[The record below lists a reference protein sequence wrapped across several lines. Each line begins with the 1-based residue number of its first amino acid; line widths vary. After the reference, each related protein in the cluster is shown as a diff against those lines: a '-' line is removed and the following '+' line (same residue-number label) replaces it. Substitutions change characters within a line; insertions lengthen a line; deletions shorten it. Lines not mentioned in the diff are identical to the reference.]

1 MASSSLMY
9 QPTVSNTSRPSLSN
23 GHLSPPVFHNQSNHV
38 VTSSSESELSE
49 ALDAPNTSL
58 SSPHL
63 NAENDF
69 QATYDLHDSQS
80 SHDDDA
86 LGSDDAEYEMDDFP
100 APAVQP
106 PSRRSASSSPASSK
120 LGKRKA
126 SVEDDDYMM
135 NDPELYGLRRS
146 GRARPSR
153 RIVDSDTDGS
163 GSDIDTA
170 PRKRR
175 RVTPSTHDSKQPTPS
190 TSSHTDSES
199 QTSSPRQSRPRSTAV
214 TKSHR
219 RLVNS
224 STAKALSHSDV
235 RFSTRQAAK
244 VSNYNED
251 DDDMFDDEEDM
262 EYEWVIA
269 PDGIIRK
276 VDVILKHRLRED
288 TSKEASVLDKHDFDY
303 FVKWEGKAHYHATWE
318 PYGSLLEYKGQR
330 KAENYFKK
338 VILEDLRLERDEDM
352 SPDEKETRLLQR
364 ESETGEVEDYTKV
377 ERVIGLRE
385 DEEGNIAYLIKWK
398 RLQYDACTWE
408 EAGLIS
414 RIAQTEIDSYLNRT
428 SSLPVSGKPK
438 VPSEQFKEQ
447 PDYIK
452 NGKLRDFQKTGV
464 NFMALNWQRNRSVI
478 LADEMGLG
486 KTVQTVS
493 FFNWLRHDRLQQGP
507 FLVIAP
513 LSTLP
518 SWAETF
524 DHWTPDINYVI
535 YTGSQASRTVIKDY
549 ELFVEGSTRK
559 PKFHVL
565 LTSFEYA
572 LNDSPYLSQI
582 KWHFMAVDEAHRLK
596 NRNAQL
602 YTKLL
607 DFKTPHRLLI
617 TGTPIQNDLGELS
630 ALLHFLNPTDAEAD
644 INIDLLQ
651 ADEASRKIHELTK
664 VLEPIMIR
672 RTKKTVEKDLPP
684 KTEKIIRVELSDVQ
698 LEYYKNILT
707 RNYAALNE
715 GARGAKQS
723 LLNIMIELKK
733 ISNHPFMFPNAEDRI
748 VGDKSNSQEIFKG
761 MVTSSGK
768 LMLLDGLL
776 KKLQKD
782 GHRVLIFSQMVK
794 MLDILQDYMK
804 YRGYQFQRLDGTV
817 PSAQRTQAMEHFN
830 KPDSPDFCFLLS
842 TRAGGLGI
850 NLMTADT
857 VILFDSDW
865 NPQADLQAMARA
877 HRIGQTRPVTVF
889 RLVSKET
896 IEEEVLERA
905 RNKLML
911 EYITIQKGVTDKEKK
926 EKMQDQ
932 MTKAG
937 KGAEAPTSSED
948 ISRILKRRGQKMF
961 EQSGNQ
967 KRLEELDIDSVLEN
981 AEEHKTEQQEGIQGD
996 NGEDFLKNFEY
1007 TDVKLELEWDQIIP
1021 KEALAEIKAEEEK
1034 KANDKFL
1041 DDQIRQNQPRKR
1053 KHDSSEREE
1062 RAAKKRARD
1071 VTAHEVAN
1079 ESDPAEDRDPGRPL
1093 NTREVRDLIKGY
1105 LRYGSIDDERGD
1117 DLVKEAR
1124 LIGRD
1129 RELLRSTLKDIR
1141 GIATKLKT
1149 DDEIKIKEL
1158 EISTGK
1164 LVPMKEKKS
1173 VIFEYKGTARNNAY
1187 TISERAEHMRLLR
1200 KAVSQFSDY
1209 KSFRIAEAQKGA
1221 ETFTCE
1227 WGAREDGMLCVGIV
1241 RHGYGAWPQIRDDP
1255 DLGLGDKFFLEE
1267 QRVEKK
1273 EQRKKG
1279 EQQTTKTPQAVHLV
1293 RRMNYLLSVLQD
1305 KMSGSQNAAAKRA
1318 VENHHRNNKK
1328 NGLHARANSRTLASA
1343 SPAPSAGPKRHRE
1356 AEKQGSRHV
1365 DHRRISNG
1373 EVNGHSHRPR
1383 AGSHRN
1389 QTVGASNDQS
1399 LASTIAGAAQYQK
1412 LLLLPVNDNL
1422 KALKSATKAN
1432 HPDSTKRAEILRKEL
1447 GRVGDYVM
1455 ELVAKSE
1462 DAEHSAEG
1470 IELGFWNYVSNFWPN
1485 PGTPTN
1491 KIQSMYHRLN
1501 DKNST
1506 APAKEHGDAEKD
1518 QHKFEGTA
1526 PNGQV
1531 NGNAIRTE

>member
-1 MASSSLMY
+1 MT
-9 QPTVSNTSRPSLSN
+9 PE
-23 GHLSPPVFHNQSNHV
+23 
-38 VTSSSESELSE
+38 SESELSD
-49 ALDAPNTSL
+49 ALDAPNAVLPSSTRDGKIGVQASYHTNESG
-58 SSPHL
+58 SSPDED
-63 NAENDF
+63 AIG
-69 QATYDLHDSQS
+69 YDDE
-80 SHDDDA
+80 DYD
-86 LGSDDAEYEMDDFP
+86 MDDYS
-100 APAVQP
+100 APVVQP
-106 PSRRSASSSPASSK
+106 QSRDSRSSSPTSSK

-126 SVEDDDYMM
+126 SVEEDDFML

-153 RIVDSDTDGS
+153 RIIESDSEGS

-175 RVTPSTHDSKQPTPS
+175 RVTQSTDASKRSTPS
-190 TSSHTDSES
+190 PNSHADSDSETSSRRRSL
-199 QTSSPRQSRPRSTAV
+199 PRATA
-214 TKSHR
+214 TKRNHR
-219 RLVNS
+219 RLVQS
-224 STAKALSHSDV
+224 STAKPQHTDV

-262 EYEWVIA
+262 QYEWVDAADANA
-269 PDGIIRK
+269 PQ
-276 VDVILKHRLRED
+276 VDMILKHRLRTD
-288 TSKEASVLDKHDFDY
+288 TSKEASDLDKQDFDY
-303 FVKWEGKAHYHATWE
+303 FVKWQGKAHYHATWE
-318 PYGSLLEYKGQR
+318 PYGSLFTFKGHR

-385 DEEGNIAYLIKWK
+385 DEEGLIEYYIKWK
-398 RLQYDACTWE
+398 RLQYEACTWE
-408 EAGLIS
+408 EAGLIG
-414 RIAQTEIDSYLNRT
+414 RIAPNEIERYLDRT

-438 VPSEQFKEQ
+438 PPTEQFKDQ
-447 PDYIK
+447 PHYIK

-464 NFMALNWQRNRSVI
+464 SFMALNWQRNRSVI

-493 FFNWLRHDRLQQGP
+493 FLNWLRHDRLQQGP

-513 LSTLP
+513 LSTLN

-524 DHWTPDINYVI
+524 DHWTPDINYVTYI
-535 YTGSQASRTVIKDY
+535 GSQGSRNIIKDY
-549 ELFVEGSTRK
+549 ELFVNGNTRK

-565 LTSFEYA
+565 LTSFEFA
-572 LNDSPYLSQI
+572 LYDAPFLSQI
-582 KWHFMAVDEAHRLK
+582 KWQFMAIDEAHRLK
-596 NRNAQL
+596 NRSAQL
-602 YTKLL
+602 YSKLL

-630 ALLHFLNPTDAEAD
+630 ALLHFLNPNDVEAD

-664 VLEPIMIR
+664 ILEPIMIR

-684 KTEKIIRVELSDVQ
+684 KTEKIIRVELSDIQ

-748 VGDKSNSQEIFKG
+748 TGDKSNSQEIFKG
-761 MVTSSGK
+761 LVTSSGK
-768 LMLLDGLL
+768 LMLLDSLL

-877 HRIGQTRPVTVF
+877 HRIGQTKPVTVF

-981 AEEHKTEQQEGIQGD
+981 AEEHKTEQQEGISGD
-996 NGEDFLKNFEY
+996 GGEDFLKNFEY
-1007 TDVKLELEWDQIIP
+1007 TDVKLDLEWDQIIP
-1021 KEALAEIKAEEEK
+1021 REALDEIKAEEEK
-1034 KANDKFL
+1034 KAHQKFL

-1053 KHDSSEREE
+1053 KNDSSEREE

-1071 VTAHEVAN
+1071 MTANEATD
-1079 ESDPAEDRDPGRPL
+1079 ESDPAVKRKDPARPL
-1093 NTREVRDLIKGY
+1093 LVREIRDLIKGY

-1124 LIGRD
+1124 LIHRD
-1129 RELLRSTLKDIR
+1129 RELLRSTLKR
-1141 GIATKLKT
+1141 VRTIATGMKT
-1149 DDEIKIKEL
+1149 ADEIKIKEQ
-1158 EISTGK
+1158 EEATGK
-1164 LVPMKEKKS
+1164 LIPMKEKKS
-1173 VIFEYKGTARNNAY
+1173 VIFEFEGTSRNNAY

-1200 KAVSQFSDY
+1200 QAVGRFSDQRA
-1209 KSFRIAEAQKGA
+1209 FRIPEAQKGA

-1255 DLGLGDKFFLEE
+1255 DLGLGDKIFLEE

-1328 NGLHARANSRTLASA
+1328 NGLHARANSRTMASA
-1343 SPAPSAGPKRHRE
+1343 SPAPSSGPKRHRE
-1356 AEKQGSRHV
+1356 ADRHRV
-1365 DHRRISNG
+1365 RQADDRRISNG
-1373 EVNGHSHRPR
+1373 EINGHGSSPR
-1383 AGSHRN
+1383 SGSHRIP
-1389 QTVGASNDQS
+1389 TAGASTSRNN
-1399 LASTIAGAAQYQK
+1399 ASSTVQAVQYQK
-1412 LLLLPVNDNL
+1412 LLLMPVEDNL
-1422 KALKSATKAN
+1422 KLLKSATRAN
-1432 HPDSTKRAEILRKEL
+1432 YPEDPKRVEILRTQL
-1447 GRVGDYVM
+1447 GRIGDHIM
-1455 ELVAKSE
+1455 GIVAMSKDTEQANASL
-1462 DAEHSAEG
+1462 
-1470 IELGFWNYVSNFWPN
+1470 ELGFWNYISDFWPN
-1485 PGTPTN
+1485 PGTATT
-1491 KIQSMYHRLN
+1491 KIQSMYHRLHPKSSSN
-1501 DKNST
+1501 GEEKHEKTEGVQRDTQAAATK
-1506 APAKEHGDAEKD
+1506 AE
-1518 QHKFEGTA
+1518 
-1526 PNGQV
+1526 
-1531 NGNAIRTE
+1531 

>member
-1 MASSSLMY
+1 MSPSSL
-9 QPTVSNTSRPSLSN
+9 
-23 GHLSPPVFHNQSNHV
+23 HDKSNHAM
-38 VTSSSESELSE
+38 TPESESELSE
-49 ALDAPNTSL
+49 ALDAPNAVL
-58 SSPHL
+58 PSSTRDG
-63 NAENDF
+63 ETGV
-69 QATYDLHDSQS
+69 QATYHANESGS
-80 SHDDDA
+80 SPDEDAIGYDDEDY
-86 LGSDDAEYEMDDFP
+86 DMDDYS
-100 APAVQP
+100 APVVQP
-106 PSRRSASSSPASSK
+106 PTRDSRSSSPTSSK

-126 SVEDDDYMM
+126 SVEEDDFML

-146 GRARPSR
+146 
-153 RIVDSDTDGS
+153 VESDTEGS
-163 GSDIDTA
+163 RSDIDTA

-175 RVTPSTHDSKQPTPS
+175 RVTQSTDASKQSTPS
-190 TSSHTDSES
+190 RNSHADSDSE
-199 QTSSPRQSRPRSTAV
+199 TSRRRSLPRATA
-214 TKSHR
+214 TKRNHR
-219 RLVNS
+219 RLVQS
-224 STAKALSHSDV
+224 AAAARPQHTDV

-262 EYEWVIA
+262 QYEWVDA
-269 PDGIIRK
+269 ADANVPQ
-276 VDVILKHRLRED
+276 VDMILRHRLRTD
-288 TSKEASVLDKHDFDY
+288 TKFKRMGLTVELGKEASDLDKQDFDY
-303 FVKWEGKAHYHATWE
+303 FTNLNVQVKWQGKAHYHATWE
-318 PYGSLLEYKGQR
+318 PYGSLYAFKGHR

-385 DEEGNIAYLIKWK
+385 DEEGTIEYYIKWK
-398 RLQYDACTWE
+398 RLQYEACTWE
-408 EAGLIS
+408 EAGLIG
-414 RIAQTEIDSYLNRT
+414 RIAPNEIERYLDRT
-428 SSLPVSGKPK
+428 SSLPVSGKSKP
-438 VPSEQFKEQ
+438 PTEPFKDQ
-447 PDYIK
+447 PHYIK

-464 NFMALNWQRNRSVI
+464 SFMALNWQRSRSVI

-493 FFNWLRHDRLQQGP
+493 FLNWLRHDRLQQGP

-513 LSTLP
+513 LSTLN

-524 DHWTPDINYVI
+524 DHWTPDINYVTYI
-535 YTGSQASRTVIKDY
+535 GSQTSRNIIKDY
-549 ELFVEGSTRK
+549 ELFVNGSIRK

-565 LTSFEYA
+565 LTSFEFA
-572 LNDSPYLSQI
+572 LYDAPFLSQI
-582 KWHFMAVDEAHRLK
+582 KWQFMAIDEAHRLK
-596 NRNAQL
+596 NRSAQL
-602 YTKLL
+602 YSKLL

-630 ALLHFLNPTDAEAD
+630 ALLHFLNPNDVEAD

-664 VLEPIMIR
+664 ILEPIMIR

-684 KTEKIIRVELSDVQ
+684 KTEKIIRVELSDIQ

-748 VGDKSNSQEIFKG
+748 TGDKSNSQEIFKG
-761 MVTSSGK
+761 LVTSSGK
-768 LMLLDGLL
+768 LMLLDSLL

-877 HRIGQTRPVTVF
+877 HRIGQTKPVTVF

-981 AEEHKTEQQEGIQGD
+981 AEEHKTEQQEGISGD
-996 NGEDFLKNFEY
+996 GGEDFLKNFEY
-1007 TDVKLELEWDQIIP
+1007 TDVKLDLEWDQIIP
-1021 KEALAEIKAEEEK
+1021 KEALDEIKAEEER
-1034 KANDKFL
+1034 KAHQKFL

-1053 KHDSSEREE
+1053 KNDSSEREE
-1062 RAAKKRARD
+1062 RAAKK
-1071 VTAHEVAN
+1071 
-1079 ESDPAEDRDPGRPL
+1079 
-1093 NTREVRDLIKGY
+1093 
-1105 LRYGSIDDERGD
+1105 
-1117 DLVKEAR
+1117 
-1124 LIGRD
+1124 
-1129 RELLRSTLKDIR
+1129 
-1141 GIATKLKT
+1141 
-1149 DDEIKIKEL
+1149 
-1158 EISTGK
+1158 
-1164 LVPMKEKKS
+1164 
-1173 VIFEYKGTARNNAY
+1173 
-1187 TISERAEHMRLLR
+1187 
-1200 KAVSQFSDY
+1200 
-1209 KSFRIAEAQKGA
+1209 
-1221 ETFTCE
+1221 
-1227 WGAREDGMLCVGIV
+1227 
-1241 RHGYGAWPQIRDDP
+1241 
-1255 DLGLGDKFFLEE
+1255 
-1267 QRVEKK
+1267 
-1273 EQRKKG
+1273 
-1279 EQQTTKTPQAVHLV
+1279 
-1293 RRMNYLLSVLQD
+1293 
-1305 KMSGSQNAAAKRA
+1305 
-1318 VENHHRNNKK
+1318 
-1328 NGLHARANSRTLASA
+1328 
-1343 SPAPSAGPKRHRE
+1343 
-1356 AEKQGSRHV
+1356 
-1365 DHRRISNG
+1365 
-1373 EVNGHSHRPR
+1373 
-1383 AGSHRN
+1383 
-1389 QTVGASNDQS
+1389 
-1399 LASTIAGAAQYQK
+1399 
-1412 LLLLPVNDNL
+1412 
-1422 KALKSATKAN
+1422 
-1432 HPDSTKRAEILRKEL
+1432 
-1447 GRVGDYVM
+1447 
-1455 ELVAKSE
+1455 
-1462 DAEHSAEG
+1462 
-1470 IELGFWNYVSNFWPN
+1470 
-1485 PGTPTN
+1485 
-1491 KIQSMYHRLN
+1491 
-1501 DKNST
+1501 
-1506 APAKEHGDAEKD
+1506 
-1518 QHKFEGTA
+1518 
-1526 PNGQV
+1526 
-1531 NGNAIRTE
+1531 

>member
-1 MASSSLMY
+1 M
-9 QPTVSNTSRPSLSN
+9 
-23 GHLSPPVFHNQSNHV
+23 
-38 VTSSSESELSE
+38 
-49 ALDAPNTSL
+49 
-58 SSPHL
+58 
-63 NAENDF
+63 
-69 QATYDLHDSQS
+69 
-80 SHDDDA
+80 
-86 LGSDDAEYEMDDFP
+86 
-100 APAVQP
+100 
-106 PSRRSASSSPASSK
+106 
-120 LGKRKA
+120 
-126 SVEDDDYMM
+126 
-135 NDPELYGLRRS
+135 
-146 GRARPSR
+146 
-153 RIVDSDTDGS
+153 
-163 GSDIDTA
+163 
-170 PRKRR
+170 
-175 RVTPSTHDSKQPTPS
+175 
-190 TSSHTDSES
+190 
-199 QTSSPRQSRPRSTAV
+199 
-214 TKSHR
+214 
-219 RLVNS
+219 
-224 STAKALSHSDV
+224 
-235 RFSTRQAAK
+235 
-244 VSNYNED
+244 
-251 DDDMFDDEEDM
+251 
-262 EYEWVIA
+262 
-269 PDGIIRK
+269 
-276 VDVILKHRLRED
+276 
-288 TSKEASVLDKHDFDY
+288 
-303 FVKWEGKAHYHATWE
+303 GKAHYHATWE
-318 PYGSLLEYKGQR
+318 PYGSLLEFKGQR

-364 ESETGEVEDYTKV
+364 ETETGEVEDYTKV

-385 DEEGNIAYLIKWK
+385 DEDGNIEYYIKWK

-414 RIAQTEIDSYLNRT
+414 RIAQTEVDRYLDRT

-438 VPSEQFKEQ
+438 PPTEQFKEQ
-447 PDYIK
+447 PHYIK

-493 FFNWLRHDRLQQGP
+493 FLNWLRHDRLQQGP

-535 YTGSQASRTVIKDY
+535 YTGSQTSRNIIKEY
-549 ELFVEGSTRK
+549 ELFVNGSIRK
-559 PKFHVL
+559 PRFHVL

-572 LNDSPYLSQI
+572 LSDSAFLSQI
-582 KWHFMAVDEAHRLK
+582 RWQFMAVDEAHRLK
-596 NRNAQL
+596 NRAAQL
-602 YTKLL
+602 YSKLL

-630 ALLHFLNPTDAEAD
+630 ALLHFLNPNDAEAD

-664 VLEPIMIR
+664 ILEPIMIR

-684 KTEKIIRVELSDVQ
+684 KTEKIIRVELSDIQ

-715 GARGAKQS
+715 GAKGAKQS

-748 VGDKSNSQEIFKG
+748 VGDKTSSQEIFKG
-761 MVTSSGK
+761 LVTSSGK

-877 HRIGQTRPVTVF
+877 HRIGQTKPVTVF

-932 MTKAG
+932 LNKAG
-937 KGAEAPTSSED
+937 RGAEAPTSSED

-981 AEEHKTEQQEGIQGD
+981 AEEHKTEQQEGIPGD
-996 NGEDFLKNFEY
+996 GGEDFLKNFEY
-1007 TDVKLELEWDQIIP
+1007 TDVKLDLEWDQIIP
-1021 KEALAEIKAEEEK
+1021 KEALAEIKAEEEQ
-1034 KANDKFL
+1034 KAHQKFL

-1053 KHDSSEREE
+1053 KHDSTEREE

-1071 VTAHEVAN
+1071 ITAHEAASG
-1079 ESDPAEDRDPGRPL
+1079 SDATEDKDPKRPL
-1093 NTREVRDLIKGY
+1093 DTRETRDLIKAY

-1124 LIGRD
+1124 LTHRD

-1141 GIATKLKT
+1141 SIATKLKME
-1149 DDEIKIKEL
+1149 DEAKIKEQ
-1158 EISTGK
+1158 EEATGK

-1173 VIFEYKGTARNNAY
+1173 VIFEYNGTARNNAY

-1200 KAVSQFSDY
+1200 KAVSQFSDQ
-1209 KSFRIAEAQKGA
+1209 KSFHIPEAQKGA

-1305 KMSGSQNAAAKRA
+1305 KMSNSQNPAAKRA

-1328 NGLHARANSRTLASA
+1328 NGLHARANSRTVASA
-1343 SPAPSAGPKRHRE
+1343 SPAPSGGPKRHRE
-1356 AEKQGSRHV
+1356 SEKHRGRHA
-1365 DHRRISNG
+1365 DDRRISNG
-1373 EVNGHSHRPR
+1373 ETNGHVDGPR
-1383 AGSHRN
+1383 SGSHRN
-1389 QTVGASNDQS
+1389 QAVGASIERSN
-1399 LASTIAGAAQYQK
+1399 ANTAVGAAQYQK
-1412 LLLLPVNDNL
+1412 LLLLPVDDNL
-1422 KALKSATKAN
+1422 KALKSATKA
-1432 HPDSTKRAEILRKEL
+1432 TILRATNGL
-1447 GRVGDYVM
+1447 
-1455 ELVAKSE
+1455 KS
-1462 DAEHSAEG
+1462 
-1470 IELGFWNYVSNFWPN
+1470 
-1485 PGTPTN
+1485 
-1491 KIQSMYHRLN
+1491 
-1501 DKNST
+1501 
-1506 APAKEHGDAEKD
+1506 
-1518 QHKFEGTA
+1518 
-1526 PNGQV
+1526 
-1531 NGNAIRTE
+1531 

>member
-1 MASSSLMY
+1 
-9 QPTVSNTSRPSLSN
+9 
-23 GHLSPPVFHNQSNHV
+23 
-38 VTSSSESELSE
+38 
-49 ALDAPNTSL
+49 
-58 SSPHL
+58 
-63 NAENDF
+63 
-69 QATYDLHDSQS
+69 
-80 SHDDDA
+80 
-86 LGSDDAEYEMDDFP
+86 
-100 APAVQP
+100 
-106 PSRRSASSSPASSK
+106 
-120 LGKRKA
+120 
-126 SVEDDDYMM
+126 
-135 NDPELYGLRRS
+135 
-146 GRARPSR
+146 
-153 RIVDSDTDGS
+153 
-163 GSDIDTA
+163 
-170 PRKRR
+170 
-175 RVTPSTHDSKQPTPS
+175 
-190 TSSHTDSES
+190 
-199 QTSSPRQSRPRSTAV
+199 
-214 TKSHR
+214 
-219 RLVNS
+219 
-224 STAKALSHSDV
+224 
-235 RFSTRQAAK
+235 
-244 VSNYNED
+244 
-251 DDDMFDDEEDM
+251 
-262 EYEWVIA
+262 
-269 PDGIIRK
+269 
-276 VDVILKHRLRED
+276 
-288 TSKEASVLDKHDFDY
+288 
-303 FVKWEGKAHYHATWE
+303 
-318 PYGSLLEYKGQR
+318 
-330 KAENYFKK
+330 
-338 VILEDLRLERDEDM
+338 M

-364 ESETGEVEDYTKV
+364 ENDTSEIEDYTKV

-385 DEEGNIAYLIKWK
+385 DEEGSIEYYIKWK

-408 EAGLIS
+408 DASLIS
-414 RIAQTEIDSYLNRT
+414 RIAQVEIDRYLDRT
-428 SSLPVSGKPK
+428 SSLPISGKPK
-438 VPSEQFKEQ
+438 PPTEQFKEQ
-447 PDYIK
+447 PHYIK

-493 FFNWLRHDRLQQGP
+493 FLNWLRHDRLQQGP

-524 DHWTPDINYVI
+524 DFWTPDINYVV
-535 YTGSQASRTVIKDY
+535 YTGSQSSRTIIKEY
-549 ELFVEGSTRK
+549 ELMVNGSIRK

-572 LNDSPYLSQI
+572 LSDSPFLSQI
-582 KWHFMAVDEAHRLK
+582 RWQFMAIDEAHRLK

-602 YTKLL
+602 YSKLL
-607 DFKTPHRLLI
+607 DFKTPQRLLI
-617 TGTPIQNDLGELS
+617 TGTPVQNDLGELS
-630 ALLHFLNPTDAEAD
+630 ALLHFLNPNDAEAD

-651 ADEASRKIHELTK
+651 ADEASRKIQELTK

-684 KTEKIIRVELSDVQ
+684 KTEKIIRVELSDIQ

-748 VGDKSNSQEIFKG
+748 VGDKTSSQEIFKG
-761 MVTSSGK
+761 LVTSSGK

-932 MTKAG
+932 LTKAG
-937 KGAEAPTSSED
+937 RGADAPTSSED

-996 NGEDFLKNFEY
+996 GGEDFLKNFEY
-1007 TDVKLELEWDQIIP
+1007 TDVKLDLEWDQIIP
-1021 KEALAEIKAEEEK
+1021 KEALAEIKAEEEQ
-1034 KANDKFL
+1034 KAHQKFL

-1053 KHDSSEREE
+1053 KHDSTERED

-1071 VTAHEVAN
+1071 MTAHEDMS
-1079 ESDPAEDRDPGRPL
+1079 ESEGGEDRDPKRPL
-1093 NTREVRDLIKGY
+1093 STRETRDLIKGY

-1124 LIGRD
+1124 LAHRD

-1141 GIATKLKT
+1141 SIATKLKVE
-1149 DDEIKIKEL
+1149 DEAKIKEQ
-1158 EISTGK
+1158 EAATGK

-1173 VIFEYKGTARNNAY
+1173 VIFNYNGTARNNAY

-1200 KAVSQFSDY
+1200 KAISQFSDA
-1209 KSFRIAEAQKGA
+1209 KSFRIPEAQKGA
-1221 ETFTCE
+1221 ETFTCD
-1227 WGAREDGMLCVGIV
+1227 WGAREDGMLCAGIV

-1305 KMSGSQNAAAKRA
+1305 KMSNSQNAAAKRA

-1328 NGLHARANSRTLASA
+1328 NGLHARGNSRTLASA
-1343 SPAPSAGPKRHRE
+1343 SPAPSAGPKRPRENEKHRV
-1356 AEKQGSRHV
+1356 RHAG
-1365 DHRRISNG
+1365 DRRVSNG
-1373 EVNGHSHRPR
+1373 DVNGHVDRSR
-1383 AGSHRN
+1383 SKIHRN
-1389 QTVGASNDQS
+1389 QTGGTGIDHSD
-1399 LASTIAGAAQYQK
+1399 AGSAVSAVQYQK
-1412 LLLLPVNDNL
+1412 LLLLPVDDNL

-1432 HPDSTKRAEILRKEL
+1432 YPESGERVSILRNQL
-1447 GRVGDYVM
+1447 GRVGDHIM
-1455 ELVAKSE
+1455 ELVAKSTDSE
-1462 DAEHSAEG
+1462 EKNLG
-1470 IELGFWNYVSNFWPN
+1470 LELGFW
-1485 PGTPTN
+1485 
-1491 KIQSMYHRLN
+1491 
-1501 DKNST
+1501 
-1506 APAKEHGDAEKD
+1506 
-1518 QHKFEGTA
+1518 
-1526 PNGQV
+1526 
-1531 NGNAIRTE
+1531 